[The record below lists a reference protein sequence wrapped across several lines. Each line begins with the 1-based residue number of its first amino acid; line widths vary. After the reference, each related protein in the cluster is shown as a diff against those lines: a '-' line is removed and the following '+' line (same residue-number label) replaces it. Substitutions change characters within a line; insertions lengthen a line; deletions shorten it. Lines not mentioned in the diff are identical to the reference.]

1 MTKALKAKV
10 EIRGD
15 DKLSSKMKSTASRF
29 KKSMKG
35 IASSGIS
42 VGKALSVGGAA
53 AGILAIKAGLF
64 DVNKELALLDR
75 SAGITGLS
83 VQKFE
88 DWAGALEATGAEAD
102 DLRDGIK
109 DLDDKITEARR
120 DKAGALFDLNLE
132 GFNVG
137 DFLQIEGTENRLIK
151 LRDIYRGLEREQR
164 SRLLEETGL
173 KEKFA
178 GLFGLSNDELDGLF
192 KRHRQLLGESD
203 TEARESAKRFNLA
216 FRDVFVSL
224 EGAARVISKEISP
237 VLSDLFVEFANFVS
251 KNKGEIGSAFKEFVE
266 GFEKW
271 ISDGSAESLFNK
283 LKGIGESIG
292 EIAGILAPIG
302 RGLIDTFGWLVTTDL
317 ERQRELEQETT
328 GRDYAAAAN
337 ERAVEQFES
346 GKRLGFIQA
355 AEDRAAKSRWAQK
368 ELSRN
373 AEESSATRDVIG
385 KQTINGTIV
394 VDVNTGPGVSA
405 RVRKGATDS
414 GVSLRAADD
423 GRRSTVGAFY

>member
-271 ISDGSAESLFNK
+271 ISDGSAEELFGK

-292 EIAGILAPIG
+292 EIAEVLGAIG
-302 RGLIDTFGWLVTTDL
+302 RGLIDTFGWLITTDS
-317 ERQRELEQETT
+317 ERQSE
-328 GRDYAAAAN
+328 RDYAAAAN

-373 AEESSATRDVIG
+373 AEESSATRAVIG
-385 KQTINGTIV
+385 NQTINGTIV